1 MKATE
6 SNSRLGVGLLTAG
19 HFFNDFYANFLPV
32 LLPLIMPKLGLTL
45 TLSGL
50 LIMIMSFTSNVMQPL
65 FGYFID
71 RRNWQSL
78 LITAVPFGAVT
89 MCSLSYVDNTLMLF
103 ILIAVTGFAVSLYHP
118 LGLAMTGRI
127 ASPNR
132 LGLALS
138 IFVGGGNLG
147 CAVAPLLLVYY
158 LDAYGLENMPYLA
171 VPTFILA
178 AAIFFSGLH
187 RLKSSPAAEQQTN
200 SISLR
205 KILCQKNIL
214 KLNLAMGL
222 RCWTQSA
229 VTMFLPVLMV
239 TNGYSNIYSGIMLTV
254 FLVGAAIGG
263 LYGGYLGDK
272 LGYKRVI
279 TASLTLGILP
289 TIYFF
294 TASDMSLLTAV
305 ALFFCGAGLQTSAPG
320 SIVWARRLMPGYAGI
335 ASGMMLGLAFGI
347 GGIGSAITGALGDII
362 GLHQSLAL
370 TIIPLALAAGI
381 VYTTPEK

>member
-1 MKATE
+1 MKLAL
-6 SNSRLGVGLLTAG
+6 SNSRFGIGLLTAG
-19 HFFNDFYANFLPV
+19 HFFNDFYASFLPV
-32 LLPLIMPKLGLTL
+32 LLPLIIPKLGLTL

-50 LIMIMSFTSNVMQPL
+50 LIMLLSFTSNVLQPF

-78 LITAVPFGAVT
+78 LITAVPFGALT
-89 MCSLSYVDNTLMLF
+89 MCALGFVNHIAVLF
-103 ILIAVTGFAVSLYHP
+103 LLIAVTGFAVSLYHP

-127 ASPNR
+127 APPHR

-147 CAVAPLLLVYY
+147 CALAPLLLVYY
-158 LDAYGLENMPYLA
+158 LDSYGLDHLLYLSI
-171 VPTFILA
+171 PPFLLA
-178 AAIFFSGLH
+178 ALIAASGLH
-187 RLKSSPAAEQQTN
+187 RLSKAPMQQTEAAPL
-200 SISLR
+200 SLG

-229 VTMFLPVLMV
+229 IAMFLPVLMV
-239 TNGYSNIYSGIMLTV
+239 SNGYSNIYAGIMLSV
-254 FLVGAAIGG
+254 FLTGAAIGG

-279 TASLTLGILP
+279 TVSLALDILP
-289 TIYFF
+289 TLYFF
-294 TASDMSLLTAV
+294 SANELNLLTAV

-320 SIVWARRLMPGYAGI
+320 SIVWARQLLPGYAGI
-335 ASGMMLGLAFGI
+335 ASGMMLGLAFGL
-347 GGIGSAITGALGDII
+347 GGIGSAITGALGDLI
-362 GLHQSLAL
+362 GLHESLAL
-370 TIIPLALAAGI
+370 TILPLAAAAI
-381 VYTTPEK
+381 IIYTTPEK